1 MIHELLLTLDR
12 ALPLFPPLVVGAAT
26 LLVVVLALWLFGR
39 SRGTI
44 LFSLAAL
51 FLALGLVVGLAG
63 LDRPASTARWGDVED
78 LAEDLIGPRA
88 FRKWEQITAA
98 SFVLA
103 AGLLYLV
110 YNTAFQEK
118 PGEHSRRL
126 LQQDQAQAKALGSAH
141 LCGAKT
147 FRRWRRHDPW
157 GWTLRGQFWGAK
169 GQRIGTR
176 FILPVAWLSL
186 APRARARPRVSSY
199 RPSPTAWATATA

>member
-1 MIHELLLTLDR
+1 MIHDLLLTLDKT
-12 ALPLFPPLVVGAAT
+12 LPLYPPLVVGAVA
-26 LLVVVLALWLFGR
+26 LLMVVLALWLFGR

-51 FLALGLVVGLAG
+51 FLALGVVAGLVG
-63 LDRPASTARWGDVED
+63 LDRPATSTRWGDVED
-78 LAEDLIGPRA
+78 LAEDIIGPRS

-103 AGLLYLV
+103 GGLLYLV

-126 LQQDQAQAKALGSAH
+126 LEQDQAQAKALGSAH

-147 FRRWRRHDPW
+147 FRRWK
-157 GWTLRGQFWGAK
+157 Q
-169 GQRIGTR
+169 
-176 FILPVAWLSL
+176 
-186 APRARARPRVSSY
+186 ARPLGLDPPGPVLGGEGATDRHPLLPQRGGH
-199 RPSPTAWATATA
+199 RPWRGCLWPPGLG